1 MKFLFFLLIVILLGG
16 GIWYYTSVYKPSLNT
31 TQNVTLTDTLLIVKD
46 SIINANT
53 FETTPSGFYQGTLPC
68 KNCDGIQRTIAFLDN
83 DRFQMEELNRGK
95 EMPAR
100 RIEGVWK
107 QERNMFVL
115 YENKKIISRYRL
127 AKDSLINIENNNV
140 RIPDSMSAQYVLFKK
155 NTAPA
160 NPSWKKRKTEGI
172 DIVGNGSDPFWS
184 IEIDNDK
191 LILFKTAAAEKPIL
205 VPIERPV
212 ITKDSTVY
220 SIRTETSGILRVVI
234 SSKFCHD
241 GLGDHL
247 YEYKMTVTYKGQTY
261 RGCGVMLNVDGE

>member
-1 MKFLFFLLIVILLGG
+1 
-16 GIWYYTSVYKPSLNT
+16 
-31 TQNVTLTDTLLIVKD
+31 
-46 SIINANT
+46 
-53 FETTPSGFYQGTLPC
+53 
-68 KNCDGIQRTIAFLDN
+68 
-83 DRFQMEELNRGK
+83 MEELNRGK

-115 YENKKIISRYRL
+115 YQNKKIISKYRL
-127 AKDSLINIENNNV
+127 AKDSLINTENNNV

-205 VPIERPV
+205 VPIESPV

-220 SIRTETSGILRVVI
+220 SIRTETSGMLRVAI

-261 RGCGVMLNVDGE
+261 RGCGVMLNVNGE